1 MPAPPNPCWA
11 LSHTIQGSP
20 QVPTASVLLNLL
32 NLEGSKERIQCRI
45 FLHVIVYILVK
56 DEGVSYK
63 CNFIDCKEHFRNPLL
78 LIQHLLICPI
88 FHRGGDYWCYK
99 CNIHH
104 TMQKPPTTEQ
114 FIHPLTSS
122 GNEDFRMRSSGIQD
136 HTHSLGMLP
145 DSSSH
150 DEGSQAAADVSVPR
164 GKASQIKE
172 EEWNKRKDKIH
183 QLYITENLPLDSVM
197 GRMKLEAGF
206 EATYVR
212 RSAKRNGAYIFQ
224 DKAVQI
230 ET

>member
-1 MPAPPNPCWA
+1 MPAPPTPCWA

-63 CNFIDCKEHFRNPLL
+63 CIFTDCEERFRNPLL

-88 FHRGGDYWCYK
+88 FHKGGDYWCYK
-99 CNIHH
+99 CSIRHA
-104 TMQKPPTTEQ
+104 MQKPPRTEQ
-114 FIHPLTSS
+114 FIEPLTPS
-122 GNEDFRMRSSGIQD
+122 GNEDFRMKGSGIQD

-145 DSSSH
+145 NSSSH
-150 DEGSQAAADVSVPR
+150 DEGSQAVGDVSVSR

-172 EEWNKRKDKIH
+172 EEWNKRKDQIH
-183 QLYITENLPLDSVM
+183 QLYITEKLPLDTVM
-197 GRMKLEAGF
+197 RCMKEEAGF

-212 RSAKRNGAYIFQ
+212 QPPKRKGAYFF
-224 DKAVQI
+224 
-230 ET
+230 